1 MISEKMI
8 QAFKEICGPQ
18 FVSSD
23 KSDRI
28 LYSYDATRKQFLPD
42 VVVHPA
48 DAQAVSRIMALAHH
62 HHIPVY
68 PRGAGSGFTG
78 GALPVCGGMVMG
90 MSRMNRILDIDQE
103 NLVAVVE
110 PGVVTG
116 DFQKA
121 VEALGLFYP
130 PDPASLKVSSLGG
143 NVAECAGGP
152 RCVKYGVTKD
162 YVIGLEVVTPTG
174 DRIETGGTTMKG
186 VVGYDLTKLFCGSEG
201 TLAVITKIILKLLPK
216 PQAKKTMLV
225 VFDAIDGAA
234 KAVSAIIR
242 EKIIPATL
250 EFMDGRTLDCLR
262 QTAGLSMPEG
272 AGAALIIE
280 VDGDREL
287 LDKQA
292 QRILTVIES
301 LGVLENRVAN
311 TFEES
316 EDIWKIRR
324 AISPSLKKLGLEKY
338 NEDICVPRS
347 KLPEMIRRIEK
358 ISDQYNLPIVNFG
371 HAGDGNIHVNIMADK
386 ADAEQ
391 MAKAEHAIEAL
402 FRATLALGGTMSG
415 EHGVGIMK
423 APYLSLELSNES
435 IHYMKMLKK
444 ALDPHN
450 ILNPGKIFPDAV
462 CPLPGE
468 IK

>member
-1 MISEKMI
+1 M
-8 QAFKEICGPQ
+8 
-18 FVSSD
+18 
-23 KSDRI
+23 
-28 LYSYDATRKQFLPD
+28 
-42 VVVHPA
+42 
-48 DAQAVSRIMALAHH
+48 
-62 HHIPVY
+62 
-68 PRGAGSGFTG
+68 
-78 GALPVCGGMVMG
+78 
-90 MSRMNRILDIDQE
+90 
-103 NLVAVVE
+103 
-110 PGVVTG
+110 
-116 DFQKA
+116 
-121 VEALGLFYP
+121 
-130 PDPASLKVSSLGG
+130 
-143 NVAECAGGP
+143 AECAGGP
-152 RCVKYGVTKD
+152 RCVNYGVTKD

-201 TLAVITKIILKLLPK
+201 TLAIITKIILKLLPK

-280 VDGDREL
+280 VDGDKEF

-292 QRILTVIES
+292 QRILALIES

-316 EDIWKIRR
+316 EEIWKIRR
-324 AISPSLKKLGLEKY
+324 AISPSLKKLGLEKF

-391 MAKAEHAIEAL
+391 MANAEHAIEAL

-423 APYLSLELSNES
+423 APYLSLELSSES
-435 IHYMKMLKK
+435 IFYMKMLKK

-450 ILNPGKIFPDAV
+450 ILNPGKIFPDDA
-462 CPLPGE
+462 CPIPGE
-468 IK
+468 VK

>member
-1 MISEKMI
+1 MISEKVI
-8 QAFKEICGPQ
+8 QRLEEICGRQ
-18 FVSSD
+18 FISCD
-23 KSDRI
+23 KTDRV

-48 DAQAVSRIMALAHH
+48 DAQAVSRIMTLAPHH
-62 HHIPVY
+62 RIPVY
-68 PRGAGSGFTG
+68 PRGAGTGFTG

-201 TLAVITKIILKLLPK
+201 TLAVITRIILKLLPK

-262 QTAGLSMPEG
+262 QTAGLAMPE
-272 AGAALIIE
+272 AAEAALIIE
-280 VDGDREL
+280 VDGDTEFI
-287 LDKQA
+287 DKQA

-316 EDIWKIRR
+316 EEIWNIRR
-324 AISPSLKKLGLEKY
+324 AISPSLKKLGLEKF

-347 KLPEMIRRIEK
+347 RLPDMIRRIEN

-386 ADAEQ
+386 GDAEQ
-391 MAKAEHAIEAL
+391 MINAEHAIEAL
-402 FRATLALGGTMSG
+402 FRATLELGGTMSG

-423 APYLSLELSNES
+423 APYLSLELSSES
-435 IHYMKMLKK
+435 IRYMKMLKN

-450 ILNPGKIFPDAV
+450 ILNPGKIFPNAV
-462 CPLPGE
+462 CPFPGE
-468 IK
+468 MK